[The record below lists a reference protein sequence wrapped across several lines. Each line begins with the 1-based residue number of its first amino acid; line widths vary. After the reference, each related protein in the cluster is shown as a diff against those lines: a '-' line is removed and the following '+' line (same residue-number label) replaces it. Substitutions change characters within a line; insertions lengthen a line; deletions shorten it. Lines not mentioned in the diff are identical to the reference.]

1 MKKILVP
8 CDFSASSRQAFK
20 FAVNIA
26 RRSKGEI
33 VILHIVELP
42 VLRHGPVPI
51 NALEKSFLKKIKE
64 RVATDAAKM
73 INKWAKG
80 MKVSFVLDHGEVNHM
95 ITRHI
100 KKHKIDLIVMGTH
113 GASGIREF
121 FIGSNAEKIV
131 RFSNV
136 PVITVK
142 KHFRNTI
149 KNIAFATDLS
159 TIPSKVSQRLK
170 ALQKF
175 FRAELHLVYVN
186 TPFHFKTDESL
197 RPLISEFM
205 ATSGLAGKATFT
217 IFNDQDE
224 VSGIRNFAKRCKAD
238 LVALPTQSKKGLSHF
253 LFGSVAEDVTN
264 HIACPLWTC
273 STAS

>member
-8 CDFSASSRQAFK
+8 CDFSAPSIQAFK
-20 FAVNIA
+20 FAATIA
-26 RRSKGEI
+26 RLNKGEI
-33 VILHIVELP
+33 VLLNIVELP

-64 RVATDAAKM
+64 RVASDVDGL
-73 INKWAKG
+73 ISKWAKG
-80 MKVSFVLDHGEVNHM
+80 IKVSFVLDHGEVNHT

-100 KKHKIDLIVMGTH
+100 KKHRIDLIVMGTH
-113 GASGIREF
+113 GSSGIREF
-121 FIGSNAEKIV
+121 FIGSNAEKLV
-131 RFSNV
+131 RFSSV

-142 KHFRNTI
+142 KNFKSTI

-159 TIPSKVSQRLK
+159 AIPSKVSERLK
-170 ALQKF
+170 ALQKLF
-175 FRAELHLVYVN
+175 KADLNIVYVN
-186 TPFHFKTDESL
+186 TPFNFKTDESL
-197 RPLISEFM
+197 RPQVTEFINKNGFKN
-205 ATSGLAGKATFT
+205 STFT

-224 VSGIRNFAKRCKAD
+224 VSGIRNFAKKINAD

-264 HIACPLWTC
+264 HIECPLWTC
-273 STAS
+273 STES

>member
-8 CDFSASSRQAFK
+8 CDFSAPSIQAFK
-20 FAVNIA
+20 FAATIA
-26 RRSKGEI
+26 RLNKGEI
-33 VILHIVELP
+33 VLLNIVELP

-64 RVATDAAKM
+64 RVASDVDGL
-73 INKWAKG
+73 ISKWAKG
-80 MKVSFVLDHGEVNHM
+80 IKVSFVLDHGEVNHT

-100 KKHKIDLIVMGTH
+100 KKHRIDLIVMGTH
-113 GASGIREF
+113 GSSGIREF
-121 FIGSNAEKIV
+121 FIGSNAEKLV
-131 RFSNV
+131 RFSSV

-142 KHFRNTI
+142 KNFKSTI

-159 TIPSKVSQRLK
+159 AIPSKVSERLK
-170 ALQKF
+170 ALQKLF
-175 FRAELHLVYVN
+175 KADLNIVYVN
-186 TPFHFKTDESL
+186 TPFNFKTDESL
-197 RPLISEFM
+197 RPQVTEFINKNGFKN
-205 ATSGLAGKATFT
+205 STFT

-224 VSGIRNFAKRCKAD
+224 VSGIRNFAKKINAD

-264 HIACPLWTC
+264 HIECPIWTC
-273 STAS
+273 STES